1 MLGLSFSSELDWGSY
16 LVLTAETA
24 KKIGAL
30 ICSMKLL
37 CPEMVFIFINLLYGL
52 AWNAVVISDLMLDE
66 LQNGCIGLVV
76 LFFCLT

>member
-37 CPEMVFIFINLLYGL
+37 CPEDGLYL
-52 AWNAVVISDLMLDE
+52 YQSIIQPCMECCCHIRPDAR
-66 LQNGCIGLVV
+66 
-76 LFFCLT
+76 